1 MGFGGLKRVG
11 AAFSDRSRRREKR
24 NDLEPGVLRCPECGE
39 ALVAMT
45 WAQLH
50 GGRVAVCPNPKCT
63 FKGVVEFEGGRGE
76 AVTHTAGEA
85 IGEDLSP

>member
-11 AAFSDRSRRREKR
+11 AAFGRRSLCREKR
-24 NDLEPGVLRCPECGE
+24 NDSEPGVLRCPECGE

-45 WAQLH
+45 WAQLD
-50 GGRVAVCPNPKCT
+50 GGRVAVCPNPTCT
-63 FKGVVEFEGGRGE
+63 FKGVAELERVGGETVAR
-76 AVTHTAGEA
+76 TAGEA